1 MKGTIYNGSNCICA
15 KDLIEDLKAF
25 IVYYN
30 GFVDLICLVSWGTFK
45 FARATL
51 MYSTSL

>member
-1 MKGTIYNGSNCICA
+1 MKGIIYNGSNCIIA

-30 GFVDLICLVSWGTFK
+30 GFVDLVSWGTFK
-45 FARATL
+45 FACATL